1 MSAGLE
7 CIGKVVFGRLSEDF
21 AAAAELLVRLRVPA
35 RLRIALVARLR
46 LLVAA
51 LRDMRGGTHIKN
63 IRHNDSLVHIEIQY
77 PLKQNPCSSDRKA
90 KLLISLQKRFR
101 PL

>member
-51 LRDMRGGTHIKN
+51 LRDMRGGTHICICRKEN
-63 IRHNDSLVHIEIQY
+63 LLVLSLLGFRTRRYSGDDH
-77 PLKQNPCSSDRKA
+77 LKQRLD
-90 KLLISLQKRFR
+90 
-101 PL
+101 

>member
-51 LRDMRGGTHIKN
+51 LRVSVVDIDTSKGVQHIT
-63 IRHNDSLVHIEIQY
+63 
-77 PLKQNPCSSDRKA
+77 
-90 KLLISLQKRFR
+90 
-101 PL
+101 

>member
-7 CIGKVVFGRLSEDF
+7 CIGKVVFGKLSEDF

-51 LRDMRGGTHIKN
+51 LRVSVVAIAALPTAGATRGGGPREARSSGLIKK
-63 IRHNDSLVHIEIQY
+63 E
-77 PLKQNPCSSDRKA
+77 C
-90 KLLISLQKRFR
+90 
-101 PL
+101 

>member
-51 LRDMRGGTHIKN
+51 LRDMRGGTHICICRKGLN
-63 IRHNDSLVHIEIQY
+63 LLVLSL
-77 PLKQNPCSSDRKA
+77 
-90 KLLISLQKRFR
+90 LQ
-101 PL
+101 

>member
-7 CIGKVVFGRLSEDF
+7 CIGKVVFGKLSEDF

-51 LRDMRGGTHIKN
+51 LRVSVVAIAALPTAGRGV
-63 IRHNDSLVHIEIQY
+63 RRV
-77 PLKQNPCSSDRKA
+77 
-90 KLLISLQKRFR
+90 
-101 PL
+101 